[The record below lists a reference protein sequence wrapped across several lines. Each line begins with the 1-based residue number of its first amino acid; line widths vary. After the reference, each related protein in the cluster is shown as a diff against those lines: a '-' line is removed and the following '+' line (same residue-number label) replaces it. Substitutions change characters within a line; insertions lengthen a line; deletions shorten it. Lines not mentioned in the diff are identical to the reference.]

1 MIVNDRFEVEKELGR
16 GGIGV
21 VYKAFDK
28 ENNNKVVVI
37 KVLID
42 KPDNNS
48 SSNQWL
54 ETHFFKEAKALKTID
69 HPGVVQL
76 IDSGETVEGKAFFA
90 MEYIEGCDLRSQ
102 IDPKKG
108 LIGDYER
115 VATIIRQLGDA
126 ISAAHEKG
134 IYHRDLKPEN
144 IMLQKVNKLDD
155 EQVKVIDFGIA
166 TVKDSYDEKTK
177 TTQLLAGSINYMS
190 PEQLENKPS
199 AASDIYA
206 LGIIAYEM
214 VTGRLPFNPEG
225 DSYMVMVVQ
234 LMLMQREG
242 VRIKPKDLR
251 PSLSPVAQEII
262 LKALSFD
269 ANDRYK
275 SAREFG
281 NLLAESLISLG
292 TMPLQKLGTNLA
304 AFTNDGNNKVDIS
317 SRQTNQIANQ
327 ITNIAK
333 PITTEKE
340 HHNVKLPN
348 NIINRG
354 SQKRIY
360 VFAISIVI
368 IGIISSIGLYWNK
381 SSVETTN
388 KLSSTPTP
396 ATKEKTIN
404 YWGVLQN
411 YDQKTLKP
419 KGEPLRLAS
428 IAGETYFN
436 TGDGIKFFIKPAQ
449 DGYIYILAEELNSN
463 NIMQYAM
470 LFPTPS
476 AKPNSSKILSNQE
489 IVTDEI
495 VFQGQETTEK
505 VWLIWS
511 AVQVKELEEAFIK
524 WGNKEHQGEI
534 KDPAYVNS
542 MKELINSANNQKVI
556 VEKDDDNDYVK
567 IKSSQNIIAYLLKL
581 KHIN

>member
-1 MIVNDRFEVEKELGR
+1 MLVNNRFEVEKELGR

-102 IDPKKG
+102 IDPKRG

-251 PSLSPVAQEII
+251 PSLSPVAQAII

-281 NLLAESLISLG
+281 NLLAESLVSLG
-292 TMPLQKLGTNLA
+292 TMPLQKLDTNLA
-304 AFTNDGNNKVDIS
+304 AFVNGENKDADVS
-317 SRQTNQIANQ
+317 NRQTNQIANK
-327 ITNIAK
+327 ITNTVKAA
-333 PITTEKE
+333 TTEKE
-340 HHNVKLPN
+340 PQVKLPDNGVN
-348 NIINRG
+348 NS
-354 SQKRIY
+354 SQKRTYMLVIS
-360 VFAISIVI
+360 AIVVI
-368 IGIISSIGLYWNK
+368 GLISSLGLYW
-381 SSVETTN
+381 SRTSVETTN
-388 KLSSTPTP
+388 SVLSTPTP
-396 ATKEKTIN
+396 IVKENIIN
-404 YWGVLQN
+404 YWGMLQN

-419 KGEPLRLAS
+419 KGESLRLAS

-436 TGDGIKFFIKPAQ
+436 TGDGIKFFVKPAQ
-449 DGYIYILAEELNSN
+449 DGYIYILAEELNPN
-463 NIMQYAM
+463 NITQYAM

-476 AKPNSSKILSNQE
+476 AKPDSSKIVSSQE
-489 IVTDEI
+489 VTTGEI
-495 VFQGQETTEK
+495 VFQGQAGTEK
-505 VWLIWS
+505 VWIIWS
-511 AVQVKELEEAFIK
+511 ATEIKKLEEAFVK
-524 WGNKEHQGEI
+524 WGNKEFQGEI
-534 KDPAYVNS
+534 KDPTYVS
-542 MKELINSANNQKVI
+542 SIKKLIDSTSSQKLA
-556 VEKDDDNDYVK
+556 VEKDDDNDYVRL
-567 IKSSQNIIAYLLKL
+567 KSSQNVIAYLLKL
-581 KHIN
+581 KHVN